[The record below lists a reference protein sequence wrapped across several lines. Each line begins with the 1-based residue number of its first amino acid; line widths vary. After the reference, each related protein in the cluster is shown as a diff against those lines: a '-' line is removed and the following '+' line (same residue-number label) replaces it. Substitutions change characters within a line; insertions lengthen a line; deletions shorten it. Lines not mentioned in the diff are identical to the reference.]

1 MDIKVQHE
9 KNFLST
15 ETLEKVRKKNEELID
30 LFEVFFDNESMTHYK
45 LGSYTEYRK
54 LELNEE
60 IYISDREKT
69 RNFMWDNYSFLYEE
83 LKSGLT
89 KLTGIECDYHESL
102 FLPGVRSFI
111 NKRPITII
119 PYNDKKNNYHYDYNI
134 YFMDWENE
142 ILHKKISESISY
154 TLVIDVPEYTNFNW
168 LSGTETKDKDVLTRF
183 KIRNT
188 IENVIVVP
196 LEENDIIV
204 QYNQQLHAM
213 GDTKFTKP
221 GQKRTSIQG
230 CGLYDGEKIWL
241 SW

>member
-15 ETLEKVRKKNEELID
+15 ETLEKVRKKNEELMD
-30 LFEVFFDNESMTHYK
+30 LFEVFVDNESITHYK
-45 LGSYTEYRK
+45 LGSYTEFRK

-69 RNFMWDNYSFLYEE
+69 KNFMWDNYSFLYEE

-111 NKRPITII
+111 SKRPIDLI
-119 PYNDKKNNYHYDYNI
+119 PYNDKKNNYHYDHNI
-134 YFMDWENE
+134 HFMDWENE

-168 LSGTETKDKDVLTRF
+168 LGGTETKDKDVTKF

-204 QYNQQLHAM
+204 QYNRISATWQGAKPGNTSDSIT
-213 GDTKFTKP
+213 GDTKFM
-221 GQKRTSIQG
+221 
-230 CGLYDGEKIWL
+230 GLYHCMQ
-241 SW
+241 